1 MKKTDKKKDKSE
13 EKGGFYHHHTLEA
26 LKEYRALPPRLKL
39 EWLEESSRFFYKA
52 TPKKYQKFWGKFKR
66 GEI

>member
-1 MKKTDKKKDKSE
+1 MRKNKFKG
-13 EKGGFYHHHTLEA
+13 KGGFYHYHSVEA

-39 EWLEESSRFFYKA
+39 EWLAEASRFLYQA
-52 TPKKYQKFWGKFKR
+52 TPKKYQKIREKFRK